1 MTAIALV
8 VFFVLQC
15 ILIRFIR
22 FLYFFEFVSFN
33 LASASLASSND
44 AMTVSSS
51 DLSSS
56 RT

>member
-15 ILIRFIR
+15 VLIRFIR